1 MQSTVLSTILSRMN
15 RWQDIER
22 IEEQFKIRDLD
33 NALREQK
40 REINPPWTL
49 RKRTLRIFSG
59 VVEYPVAD
67 DHDELAF
74 LEPQNIESYRDSAR
88 FYNTSIKQFVQQ
100 VNSTRNLLSEIWKD
114 GSKIL
119 GVNYKTKQVGSQLL
133 STAEVASDYTASEDA
148 SDITK
153 DNVVAKKGNSSIR
166 FNVVNSAGMAVVKNT
181 FTAFLDTKYKNKY
194 HFRYIYLGGVP
205 TSIDLRLQT
214 DDSNYLTGNITTQF
228 GGQVLKINDWNLIA
242 VDLNTAT
249 EVGSFDNTSI
259 ASEMVILNDAPTGVY
274 YLDESSIKEWEL
286 FDYWYYGL
294 NSIITLGNTS
304 PDQKYLFNSS
314 EVYSTDSKIV
324 GDDEW
329 IDAIM
334 YDAMLVSINEKENS
348 VIYQEIKGRREKAWT
363 KLTERYPSMVPVIVT
378 QKYRFNHNPGGS
390 GYYNRNI

>member
-228 GGQVLKINDWNLIA
+228 GGQALKINDWNLIA

>member
-22 IEEQFKIRDLD
+22 IEEQFKVRDLD

-49 RKRTLRIFSG
+49 RKGTLRIFSG
-59 VVEYPVAD
+59 VVKYPIES

-100 VNSTRNLLSEIWKD
+100 VNSTRNLISEIWID
-114 GSKIL
+114 GSKML
-119 GVNYKTKQVGSQLL
+119 GINYKTRQVGSQLL
-133 STAEVASDYTASEDA
+133 STAEVESDYIASEDA
-148 SDITK
+148 SAITK
-153 DNVVAKKGNSSIR
+153 DNVVVKKGNSSIR

-194 HFRYIYLGGVP
+194 HFRYIYLGGIP

-214 DDSNYLTGNITTQF
+214 DDDNYLTGNITTQF
-228 GGQVLKINDWNLIA
+228 GGQALKINDWNLIA

-259 ASEMVILNDAPTGVY
+259 ASEMVILNDAPTGIY
-274 YLDESSIKEWEL
+274 YLDESNLREWEL

-294 NSIITLGNTS
+294 NNVITLGNTL
-304 PDQKYLFNSS
+304 PDQAYLFNSS
-314 EVYSTDSKIV
+314 EVYSTDSKII

-329 IDAIM
+329 IDAVM
-334 YDAMLVSINEKENS
+334 YDAMLVSINETKNS
-348 VIYQEIKGRREKAWT
+348 VIYQEINKRREKAWT
-363 KLTERYPSMVPVIVT
+363 KLTERYPSMVPIIVT